1 MTKKTH
7 KLFWILL
14 MIIIL
19 VSSAFVY
26 FDDYRTETVE
36 APQSSN
42 TTQPLQEGQLLTQTL
57 HCEGDGLNSI
67 QIPFSTGDRVNHCM
81 IYADL
86 IVDGECAQSWELPA
100 WKLKDG
106 GSDKCRLSCK
116 LAMHHWIT
124 VSHTEDPSVREE
136 CPRPDSA
143 DAHEPAGIG
152 LPGTGRPGHCSV
164 SLSHRLYALPKRPPA
179 AANVTSPGWNSLC
192 NSPVDQHVQ
201 NRLPPLLSFP
211 AADSF

>member
-14 MIIIL
+14 MILIV
-19 VSSAFVY
+19 VSAAFVY

-42 TTQPLQEGQLLTQTL
+42 TTQPLQEGQLLTQIL

-67 QIPFSTGDRVNHCM
+67 QISFSTGNRVNHCM

-100 WKLKDG
+100 
-106 GSDKCRLSCK
+106 
-116 LAMHHWIT
+116 
-124 VSHTEDPSVREE
+124 
-136 CPRPDSA
+136 
-143 DAHEPAGIG
+143 
-152 LPGTGRPGHCSV
+152 
-164 SLSHRLYALPKRPPA
+164 
-179 AANVTSPGWNSLC
+179 
-192 NSPVDQHVQ
+192 
-201 NRLPPLLSFP
+201 
-211 AADSF
+211 